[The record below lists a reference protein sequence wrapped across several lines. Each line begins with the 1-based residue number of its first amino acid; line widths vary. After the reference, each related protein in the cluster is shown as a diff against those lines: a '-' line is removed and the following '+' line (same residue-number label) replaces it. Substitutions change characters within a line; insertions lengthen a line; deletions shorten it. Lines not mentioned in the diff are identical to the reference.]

1 MSATTDGALVYLK
14 NTATLYLMDSHGDAR
29 THVHS
34 SWDIAQLVGEG
45 KSVDMMVGIKT
56 VESEGDE
63 HDH

>member
-1 MSATTDGALVYLK
+1 
-14 NTATLYLMDSHGDAR
+14 MDSHGDAR